1 MSERLG
7 NDRGS
12 SRRRWLKSA
21 AGIAAAGIAGS
32 TVEAFAADR
41 EAAKSNPLKITAV
54 KTYVV
59 KTKLKQPFGVS
70 VSVPLE
76 ATRVALFVK
85 IETDGGLVG
94 WGETAPIGGVRGA
107 IDDALGPL
115 LIGRN
120 PLEYRAITR
129 DLWGLNFY
137 EPLAIGGLDTAINDL
152 RGKALGLSVGE
163 LFGGKLRDRVPAYA
177 SAMSYLEGEEPEQQ
191 FPEEAARMVEKG
203 FKAMKMRLGRYSVE
217 REAKVAEAVRNTV
230 GPDIKLFCDANAA
243 YTVAAALEMGEVL
256 ADLKFGFYEEPLP
269 QSPDYVGYA
278 ELRERLPLPLAG
290 GEALGNRGQAKSML
304 DRRSVD
310 IIQPDLSLCGG
321 MPEMLF
327 IGEMAALH
335 GVQMIPHCWGGAV
348 LLAATTHLLSLL
360 PDPHGGFPTDTPL
373 LELDQTENPWR
384 EGIVSGPLEFKDG
397 MVTVP
402 TGPGLGIEVDEAAIQ
417 KYAIA

>member
-1 MSERLG
+1 MADRMC
-7 NDRGS
+7 NDVRP

-21 AGIAAAGIAGS
+21 AGIAAAGFVS
-32 TVEAFAADR
+32 TGAESLAAERDR
-41 EAAKSNPLKITAV
+41 AKSTPLKITAV

-70 VSVPLE
+70 ISVPLE

-152 RGKALGLSVGE
+152 RGKALGLPVAE
-163 LFGGKLRDRVPAYA
+163 LFGGRLRQRVPAYA

-191 FPEEAARMVEKG
+191 FPEEAAQMIDLG
-203 FKAMKMRLGRYSVE
+203 FKAMKMRLGRYSVD
-217 REAKVAEAVRNTV
+217 REAKVAEAVRDKV

-243 YTVAAALEMGEVL
+243 YTITDSLRMGRVL
-256 ADLKFGFYEEPLP
+256 SDLDFGFFEEPLP
-269 QSPDYVGYA
+269 QSPDYIGYA
-278 ELRERLPLPLAG
+278 ELRERLTLPLAG
-290 GEALGNRGQAKSML
+290 GEALGHRGQAKSML

-321 MPEMLF
+321 FPEMLF
-327 IGEMAALH
+327 IAELAALH
-335 GVQMIPHCWGGAV
+335 GVPIIPHCWGGAV
-348 LLAATTHLLSLL
+348 LLAATTHLLSIL

-384 EGIVSGPLEFKDG
+384 TEIVQSPLEFKDG

-402 TGPGLGIEVDEAAIQ
+402 DGPGLGIEVDEAVIQ
-417 KYAIA
+417 KYAVS